1 MNSFKLL
8 PEWEKHY
15 GTLLT
20 WPQVSSIW
28 GEDFI
33 EIQETWAKITSLLS
47 KHEKVFILIDPKTSK
62 TFLENINELL
72 IKYSCNLN
80 NINFLEIPT
89 NDVWIRDYGPIW
101 VKSSNKKPIGISFG
115 FDGWGKKYFPY
126 DNDNKAGTKIL
137 EKLGHDIHIE
147 NIILEGGSIET
158 NGEILIVT
166 DSCNLFREPYLE
178 KNEYELIFKDLFG
191 VKKIL
196 WIKGALPGDGTDGH
210 IDMLTRFASKNTIIT
225 SIANPDSAPYLI
237 LKKNIKRIEDFLNL
251 ESNTVGGKVGF
262 RKYEEDLN
270 KDLNYL
276 NKDTQLIDN
285 FRYVYLPLP
294 QQTYINGFALARSY
308 ANFYIANE
316 QVLVPVY
323 NEKSDEVALKIIES
337 CFPDRT
343 IQAIDCS
350 KLILQGGALH
360 CITMQIPNYLFL
372 GRLVPPSPLRTPGQ
386 ADVAKSTSL

>member
-15 GTLLT
+15 ATLLT
-20 WPQVSSIW
+20 WPQVSKIW
-28 GEDFI
+28 GEDFL
-33 EIQETWAKITSLLS
+33 EIQETWAKISSLLS
-47 KHEKVFILIDPKTSK
+47 KHEKVFILIDPKSSK
-62 TFLENINELL
+62 YFLENINELL
-72 IKYSCNLN
+72 LKYSGNLS
-80 NINFLEIPT
+80 NINFLEIST

-101 VKSSNKKPIGISFG
+101 VKSTNKITPIGISFG

-126 DNDNKAGTKIL
+126 DNDNKAGSKIL
-137 EKLGHDIHIE
+137 EKLGHE
-147 NIILEGGSIET
+147 EYFEKIILEGGSIET

-178 KNEYELIFKDLFG
+178 KNEYELIFKKLFG

-196 WIKGALPGDGTDGH
+196 WLKGALPGDGTDGH
-210 IDMLTRFASKNTIIT
+210 VDMLTRFASKNTIIT
-225 SIANPDSAPYLI
+225 SIANSDSAPYLI
-237 LKKNIKRIEDFLNL
+237 LKKNIKCIEDFLNC
-251 ESNTVGGKVGF
+251 EIYTRDEKVGF
-262 RKYEEDLN
+262 RKYEEELN
-270 KDLNYL
+270 KDFKYL
-276 NKDTQLIDN
+276 NKDTQLIEN
-285 FRYVYLPLP
+285 FKYVFLPLP
-294 QQTYINGFALARSY
+294 QQIYINGFALARSY

-323 NEKSDEVALKIIES
+323 NEKSDEDALKIIES

-360 CITMQIPNYLFL
+360 CITMQIPDLNLL
-372 GRLVPPSPLRTPGQ
+372 
-386 ADVAKSTSL
+386 